1 MSVYASSLR
10 SLSIKGIDDMISLPE
25 ELLQHVFSLEYLNIK
40 DCYNLATLPHWT
52 GSLTSLTYLG
62 IHSAYKLTSLPED
75 IRSLKNLWLL
85 DIPGCS
91 QPEERCRKETGEDWP
106 KIAHI
111 PDINFEAEDKWL
123 SRCEIPNLFS
133 HFHWLHFYYLTFKM
147 LWHHFV
153 LIILHIAWNS
163 WQP

>member
-1 MSVYASSLR
+1 MSPLSNISTLKTAIIWQHYHIGQAAS
-10 SLSIKGIDDMISLPE
+10 
-25 ELLQHVFSLEYLNIK
+25 
-40 DCYNLATLPHWT
+40 PH
-52 GSLTSLTYLG
+52 LTYLG
-62 IHSAYKLTSLPED
+62 IHSAYKLTSLPEE

-85 DIPGCS
+85 DILGCL
-91 QPEERCRKETGEDWP
+91 QLEERCRKETGEDWP

-111 PDINFEAEDKWL
+111 P
-123 SRCEIPNLFS
+123 EIPNHFS
-133 HFHWLHFYYLTFKM
+133 HFHSLHFYYLTFKM